1 LTIFNKDLVY
11 YLQYQIKYLKGG
23 IEGMKIKMVI
33 HGIAMDPLSNS
44 PVMLLKEVDGDRIL
58 PIWIGVLEATSIAAK
73 LENIQFPRPLTHDLM
88 KNIFDFL
95 GVKIPKI
102 EIVDLR
108 ENTYYAIITLNIE
121 GKTYDIDARPSDAV
135 ALALRTGAEIFVN
148 EEVLQKS
155 QLYTE
160 TPSTEKE
167 GELVV
172 TTEEEKEKLK
182 EILENL
188 DPKLFKYKM

>member
-23 IEGMKIKMVI
+23 IKGMKIKMVI

-44 PVMLLKEVDGDRIL
+44 PVMLLKEIEGDRIL

-167 GELVV
+167 GEMVV

-188 DPKLFKYKM
+188 DPKRFKYKM

>member
-1 LTIFNKDLVY
+1 
-11 YLQYQIKYLKGG
+11 
-23 IEGMKIKMVI
+23 MKIKMFI

-44 PVMLLKEVDGDRIL
+44 PVMLLKEVEGDRIL
-58 PIWIGVLEATSIAAK
+58 PIWIGILEATSIAAK

-88 KNIFDFL
+88 KNIFDFI
-95 GVKIPKI
+95 GVKVPKI

-108 ENTYYAIITLNIE
+108 ENTYYAIITLEIE
-121 GKTYDIDARPSDAV
+121 GKIIDIDARPSDAV

-148 EEVLQKS
+148 DEVLQKS

-160 TPSTEKE
+160 TPLSEKE
-167 GELVV
+167 SEMVG

-182 EILENL
+182 EILKNL
-188 DPKLFKYKM
+188 DPKHFKYKM

>member
-1 LTIFNKDLVY
+1 
-11 YLQYQIKYLKGG
+11 
-23 IEGMKIKMVI
+23 MKIKMVI
-33 HGIAMDPLSNS
+33 HGIAMDPVSNS
-44 PVMLLKEVDGDRIL
+44 PVMLLKEVDGERIL

-95 GVKIPKI
+95 QVKIPKI

-121 GKTYDIDARPSDAV
+121 GKTIDIDARPSDAV
-135 ALALRTGAEIFVN
+135 AIALRTGAEIFVR

-155 QLYTE
+155 QIYTE

-167 GELVV
+167 EIVV

-182 EILENL
+182 EILETL
-188 DPKLFKYKM
+188 DPKRFKYKM

>member
-1 LTIFNKDLVY
+1 
-11 YLQYQIKYLKGG
+11 
-23 IEGMKIKMVI
+23 MKIKMVI
-33 HGIAMDPLSNS
+33 HGIAMDPVSNS
-44 PVMLLKEVDGDRIL
+44 PVMLLKEVDGERIL

-95 GVKIPKI
+95 QVKIPKI

-121 GKTYDIDARPSDAV
+121 GKTIDIDARPSDAV
-135 ALALRTGAEIFVN
+135 AIALRTGAEIFVR

-155 QLYTE
+155 QIYTE

-167 GELVV
+167 EIVV
-172 TTEEEKEKLK
+172 TTEEEKERLK
-182 EILENL
+182 EILETL
-188 DPKLFKYKM
+188 DPKRFKYKM

>member
-1 LTIFNKDLVY
+1 
-11 YLQYQIKYLKGG
+11 
-23 IEGMKIKMVI
+23 MKIKMVI
-33 HGIAMDPLSNS
+33 HGIAMDPVSNS
-44 PVMLLKEVDGDRIL
+44 PVMLLKEVEGERIL

-73 LENIQFPRPLTHDLM
+73 LENIQFPRPLTHDLI

-95 GVKIPKI
+95 KIKIPKI

-108 ENTYYAIITLNIE
+108 ENTYYAIITLIIE
-121 GKTYDIDARPSDAV
+121 DKTIDIDARPSDAV
-135 ALALRTGAEIFVN
+135 AIALRTGAEIFVR

-155 QLYTE
+155 QIYTE

-167 GELVV
+167 EIVV

-182 EILENL
+182 EILETL
-188 DPKLFKYKM
+188 DPKRFKYKM